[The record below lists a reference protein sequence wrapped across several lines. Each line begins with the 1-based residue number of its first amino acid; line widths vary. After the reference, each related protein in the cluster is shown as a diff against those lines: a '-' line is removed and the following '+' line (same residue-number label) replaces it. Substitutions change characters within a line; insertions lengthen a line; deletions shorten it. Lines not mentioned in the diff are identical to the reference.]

1 MFDDLFDH
9 SRCSIELRPVSN
21 YGAENAQTFADVV
34 MSASAIGH
42 TAIGYRI
49 AATGQVVT
57 NPAKSVRL
65 TLAPSDEIIV
75 IAAGVALA

>member
-1 MFDDLFDH
+1 M
-9 SRCSIELRPVSN
+9 
-21 YGAENAQTFADVV
+21 V
-34 MSASAIGH
+34 MSASAICQ